1 MQFDLYNDIA
11 TRTGGDIYVGVVG
24 PVRSGKSTFIKRFMD
39 ALVIDAIK
47 DKKRPEKGLSTN
59 CRQSGDGK
67 SIMTTQPNFVP
78 SEAVSVT
85 VSDNLNVNVRMI
97 DCVGYVVEG
106 ALGAEEN
113 GKERLVRTPWTDDEI
128 PFAKAA
134 EIGTEKVIKEHS
146 TIGVVVTTDG
156 TITDIPRDNY
166 VPAEERVVAEM
177 KEIGKPFVILI
188 NSAMP
193 ESSETA
199 RLKAELEKKYDAP
212 VVVKDA
218 LNMSEDDVSE
228 IMGAVLS
235 EFPIKLIDVN
245 APRWIQALS
254 RDNGIVKELV
264 DILKNVGSEMF
275 RMRDVDKIK
284 AAFSDSQYFEI
295 GDGASVDAG
304 RGRIELNLKIKP
316 ELFFKVLSDEC
327 GHEIPDDF
335 TLMSYVRFLKKAE
348 TEYSKLKNALDEV
361 YETGYGVVSPT
372 NDDIVVEE
380 PEMFKQGGQYGI
392 KIKASAP
399 SLHLIKVDVRTEVSP
414 IIGTEQQSGRFID
427 DMLDKYENDRAA
439 LLSTN
444 VFRQNPERHDGGRT
458 FRKNQRN
465 ARRSQNENAPH
476 DHENRQR
483 RQGRRAVYPFITL
496 IKVTTNRQ
504 KLYNYATKLI

>member
-1 MQFDLYNDIA
+1 MDGRRNTFCES
-11 TRTGGDIYVGVVG
+11 GGNRHG
-24 PVRSGKSTFIKRFMD
+24 
-39 ALVIDAIK
+39 
-47 DKKRPEKGLSTN
+47 
-59 CRQSGDGK
+59 
-67 SIMTTQPNFVP
+67 
-78 SEAVSVT
+78 
-85 VSDNLNVNVRMI
+85 
-97 DCVGYVVEG
+97 
-106 ALGAEEN
+106 
-113 GKERLVRTPWTDDEI
+113 
-128 PFAKAA
+128 
-134 EIGTEKVIKEHS
+134 KVIKEHS

-212 VVVKDA
+212 VVVKDS

-284 AAFSDSQYFEI
+284 AAFADSQYFEI

-444 VFRQNPERHDGGRT
+444 VFGRT
-458 FRKNQRN
+458 LNDMMADGLSVKINEMPDE
-465 ARRSQNENAPH
+465 AKTKMRRTITKIVNE
-476 DHENRQR
+476 
-483 RQGRRAVYPFITL
+483 GKGGVLCIL
-496 IKVTTNRQ
+496 
-504 KLYNYATKLI
+504 L